1 MHKVFLSIGSNK
13 GKRLNY
19 LKKAILEI
27 ENTPSIICIK
37 TSPVYETKPMYN
49 LKQNSFLN
57 IVIEINTSIN
67 PINLLRETQKIEK
80 KIGRKRTYLK
90 NQPRVIDIDI
100 LDYESII
107 LNDRELI
114 LPHPNITERLF
125 VLKPWSDIAPMHKLP
140 NMKKNIYQLMSDMKI
155 GVDIIKLHTNI
166 I

>member
-27 ENTPSIICIK
+27 GNTPSIIYIK

-49 LKQNSFLN
+49 LKQKSFLN
-57 IVIEINTSIN
+57 VVIEINTSIN
-67 PINLLRETQKIEK
+67 PINLLRETQEIEK

-100 LDYESII
+100 LDYENVI
-107 LNDRELI
+107 LNNKELI
-114 LPHPNITERLF
+114 LPHPAICERLF
-125 VLKPWSDIAPMHKLP
+125 VLKPWSDISPMHKLP
-140 NMKKNIYQLMSDMKI
+140 SIKKDIYQLMSSMKI
-155 GVDIIKLHTNI
+155 DTDIIKLHTNTI
-166 I
+166 

>member
-27 ENTPSIICIK
+27 ENTPSVIYIN
-37 TSPVYETKPMYN
+37 TSPVYETKAMYN

-57 IVIEINTSIN
+57 IVIEINTSIS

-80 KIGRKRTYLK
+80 NIGRKRTYLK

-100 LDYESII
+100 LDYENVI
-107 LNDRELI
+107 LNNKELI
-114 LPHPNITERLF
+114 LPHPSICERLF
-125 VLKPWSDIAPMHKLP
+125 VLKPWSDISPMHKLP
-140 NMKKNIYQLMSDMKI
+140 SIKRDIYQLMSNMKI
-155 GVDIIKLHTNI
+155 DTDIIKLHTNRI
-166 I
+166 